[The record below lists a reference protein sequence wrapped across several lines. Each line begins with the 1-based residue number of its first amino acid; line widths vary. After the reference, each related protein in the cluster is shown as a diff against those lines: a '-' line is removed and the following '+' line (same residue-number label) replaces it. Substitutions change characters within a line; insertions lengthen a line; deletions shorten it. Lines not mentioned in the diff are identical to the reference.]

1 MGRILLIIAA
11 IVAAFI
17 LLGPLVGL
25 IFTLI
30 KWALVAGLVVLGVV
44 IVKQVLDGTRHE

>member
-11 IVAAFI
+11 LVAAFI

-25 IFTLI
+25 VFTLI
-30 KWALVAGLVVLGVV
+30 KWALIIGAVGLGVLLL
-44 IVKQVLDGTRHE
+44 KKVLTD